1 MAFKI
6 TGLMAVGLTLIM
18 VGIAWMVFDGILD
31 NMIIPKYWVSGNVFL
46 DVMLIEF
53 NTLPIIILFIGIVVM
68 ILDGASQRGY
78 SA

>member
-1 MAFKI
+1 LAFKI